1 MSHLRRTLGMLLLEE
16 RSPGKALER
25 LNQFCLLGAE
35 QRLATVLVGM
45 LDRATGVI
53 SFSSAGHP
61 PPVHIRGGQ
70 ATELLVPPAPPLGV
84 QPCHYKDHT
93 FLLDDGCL
101 VMFTD
106 GLIERRGI
114 HFDDRLAV
122 LESSLDAA
130 PVDDPG
136 VVADYVID
144 AMTSDGRSA
153 DDIVVLT
160 ARRREAEKTAVL
172 S

>member
-1 MSHLRRTLGMLLLEE
+1 M
-16 RSPGKALER
+16 
-25 LNQFCLLGAE
+25 
-35 QRLATVLVGM
+35 
-45 LDRATGVI
+45 
-53 SFSSAGHP
+53 
-61 PPVHIRGGQ
+61 
-70 ATELLVPPAPPLGV
+70 

-114 HFDDRLAV
+114 HLTTAWP
-122 LESSLDAA
+122 LESSLRAA
-130 PVDDPG
+130 PDDDPG
-136 VVADYVID
+136 VVADFVID
-144 AMTSDGRSA
+144 AMTSEGRSP

-160 ARRREAEKTAVL
+160 ARRQAEKTAAL